1 MIKVR
6 IQGTTNDIK
15 WFLKIL
21 KRDKRFI
28 LNNPSDLMDIKGT
41 GKYKRVYTE
50 VFRDEAD
57 YQKTVKAAGPKK
69 KNYYVGTGTVFTNGD

>member
-1 MIKVR
+1 MIKIR

-28 LNNPSDLMDIKGT
+28 LNNPSELMDIKGT

-50 VFRDEAD
+50 VFRDEED
-57 YQKTVKAAGPKK
+57 YHKTVKEAGPKK
-69 KNYYVGTGTVFTNGD
+69 QNYYVGTGTIFARSN